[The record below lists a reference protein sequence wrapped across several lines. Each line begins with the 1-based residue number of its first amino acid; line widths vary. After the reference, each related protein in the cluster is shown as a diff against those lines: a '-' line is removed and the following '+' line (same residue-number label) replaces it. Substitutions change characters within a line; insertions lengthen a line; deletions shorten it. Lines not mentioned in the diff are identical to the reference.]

1 MKSFDFYF
9 KQLTCGFIYPGIQKR
24 LSALPEGLQTFEHH
38 LKHFLICG
46 NFKQFCGDWIIV
58 LSDYNSRYR
67 LMHEKRDKSILRIF
81 INEKFRKLFYFFT
94 CILPNYLTHESQ
106 KDFWKNSH
114 FENTRAGF
122 LLWCQN
128 SLWQNTSKM
137 MHFQAWKNK
146 DFMQYYVVPFD
157 PIKIFTH

>member
-1 MKSFDFYF
+1 MHEYLILHITYTQFLLRYKQPSYMKRSIEFFDH
-9 KQLTCGFIYPGIQKR
+9 KKL
-24 LSALPEGLQTFEHH
+24 LQSLFHTYIFQHIWP
-38 LKHFLICG
+38 K
-46 NFKQFCGDWIIV
+46 
-58 LSDYNSRYR
+58 YR

-146 DFMQYYVVPFD
+146 DFMQYYVAPFD

>member
-1 MKSFDFYF
+1 MKLLSS
-9 KQLTCGFIYPGIQKR
+9 KCGRYY
-24 LSALPEGLQTFEHH
+24 
-38 LKHFLICG
+38 LICG
-46 NFKQFCGDWIIV
+46 WYFCQEQYPMNILYFYSPKKNLGM
-58 LSDYNSRYR
+58 YR
-67 LMHEKRDKSILRIF
+67 LMHEKRDKSILIIF

>member
-1 MKSFDFYF
+1 MTDFNRNEA
-9 KQLTCGFIYPGIQKR
+9 KKKCSSLDCPNLET
-24 LSALPEGLQTFEHH
+24 
-38 LKHFLICG
+38 
-46 NFKQFCGDWIIV
+46 
-58 LSDYNSRYR
+58 YR

-81 INEKFRKLFYFFT
+81 INEKFRKLFNFFP
-94 CILPNYLTHESQ
+94 CILLNYLTHESQ

-146 DFMQYYVVPFD
+146 YFMPYYIVPFD
-157 PIKIFTH
+157 PIKIFTHQAPQKDLLNLSFVKDIYVLAKKLP